1 MANIKVGWRTIET
14 DKKDFDLKIVEDV

>member
-1 MANIKVGWRTIET
+1 MVNIKVGQRTIET